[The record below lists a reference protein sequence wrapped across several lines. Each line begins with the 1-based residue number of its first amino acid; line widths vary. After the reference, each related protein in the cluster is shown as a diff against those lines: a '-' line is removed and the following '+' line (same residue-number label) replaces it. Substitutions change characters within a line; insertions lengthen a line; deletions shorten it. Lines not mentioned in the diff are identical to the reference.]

1 MCRASETLTVKKLKR
16 NSQII
21 GHLFETREGKLSFHM
36 SNNHVMANATV
47 GNCNNT
53 VGKFKNDETKVSAS
67 LVILS
72 KIAPQWQAEINYFFH

>member
-1 MCRASETLTVKKLKR
+1 
-16 NSQII
+16 
-21 GHLFETREGKLSFHM
+21 M